1 MKRLFFPNLLVVLM
15 LCVVAS
21 CSGQFEG
28 IENHGL
34 VGVGRL
40 SAALFDQMGPGVDTL
55 GGVFSAMAAE
65 EGSWTRTNLGDGQA
79 IFRGRLLA
87 LPDRGF
93 GDGSSDYHPR
103 IQTFQVEIRPYTGVG
118 PAGQTQISLTNT
130 KTLVLTHQGRPFTGY
145 DAGDLKA
152 HDLPTSSQAGPGG
165 GRPSLDPE
173 GLVLAP
179 EGGLYVSDE
188 YGPFI
193 YHFNARG
200 EWLSVLRPP
209 EAFIPKRGGF
219 PGANTFTATNA
230 PDQGRRNNRGL
241 ECLTLTPDGRQLV
254 AALQSPTVQDG
265 GLAYLGRNTRVVAF
279 DVDKSSPLYGR
290 PVHEYVFPLTLNG
303 SAQTNRHTPISEVLA
318 IGRDRFLF
326 LERDSLG
333 KGAATNL
340 APLHKRVVLATTRG
354 ASDLIH
360 SEYDLE
366 KGHPKQ
372 EALPPDRLPADLHPM
387 PRKDFIDLLDP
398 RELARFGLNTHTNWD
413 ANTLPEKWEG
423 LALVPW
429 MDPSAPDDFLL
440 LIGSDND
447 FKASTVYHNGKV
459 VGTNEWVVDT
469 LILAYRV
476 TLPGLRGGPGR

>member
-1 MKRLFFPNLLVVLM
+1 M
-15 LCVVAS
+15 LSFVAS
-21 CSGQFEG
+21 CSGQWDG
-28 IENHGL
+28 VVNHGL
-34 VGVGRL
+34 VGAGRL
-40 SAALFDQMGPGVDTL
+40 SADLFDQMGPGVDTL
-55 GGVFSAMAAE
+55 GGVFSAMSAE
-65 EGSWTRTNLGDGQA
+65 EGSWSRTNLADGQA
-79 IFRGRLLA
+79 LFRGRLLA

-103 IQTFQVEIRPYTGVG
+103 IQTFQVEIRPYLGAG
-118 PAGQTQISLTNT
+118 PVGQTQISLTNI
-130 KTLVLTHQGRPFTGY
+130 KTLVLTYQGKPFTGY
-145 DAGDLKA
+145 DAGDPQA
-152 HDLPTSSQAGPGG
+152 HELPTSSQTGPGG

-173 GLVLAP
+173 GLVRAP
-179 EGGLYVSDE
+179 EGGFYVSDE

-209 EAFIPKRGGF
+209 EALIPKRGGF
-219 PGANTFTATNA
+219 PGMNAYTATNA
-230 PDQGRRNNRGL
+230 PDQGRRNNRGF
-241 ECLTLTPDGRQLV
+241 ECLTLTPDSRQLI

-265 GLAYLGRNTRVVAF
+265 GLTYLSRNTRVVAF
-279 DVDKSSPLYGR
+279 DIDRHSPSYGR
-290 PVHEYVFPLTLNG
+290 PIHEYVFPLTLSG

-340 APLHKRVVLATTRG
+340 PPIHKRVVLATTHG

-360 SEYDLE
+360 TDYDLE
-366 KGHPKQ
+366 KGHPKHKS
-372 EALPPDRLPADLHPM
+372 LPPDRSPSNLHPM
-387 PRKDFIDLLDP
+387 PRKEFIDLLDA
-398 RELARFGLNTHTNWD
+398 RELARFGLNTHSDWD
-413 ANTLPEKWEG
+413 ENTVPEKWEG

-429 MDPSAPDDFLL
+429 MDPGAPDDFLL

-459 VGTNEWVVDT
+459 VGTNEVAVDT

-476 TLPGLRGGPGR
+476 TLPGLRLAPGR